1 MIATTRIKTSS
12 GLDFDVRLASADDQ
26 PRLIE
31 FWKHVSP
38 LDLARRAIGI
48 GEAGSAPPAGGADT
62 TEYLAFD
69 GDHVLIAVALLV
81 TDRGDEAARTTV
93 CTDARAT
100 HHGVSW
106 ALLDHVLRDA
116 RAAGIRTVE
125 SLFSKQDVHAALLE
139 RKMGFV
145 EVDHAGDGDM
155 TLLRWTFAGPVST
168 AGTLPVANLPVDP
181 EMDGGL

>member
-1 MIATTRIKTSS
+1 MARIKTSS

-38 LDLARRAIGI
+38 LDLAR
-48 GEAGSAPPAGGADT
+48 
-62 TEYLAFD
+62 
-69 GDHVLIAVALLV
+69 LV
-81 TDRGDEAARTTV
+81 TDRGYEAARTTV

-139 RKMGFV
+139 RKVGFV
-145 EVDHAGDGDM
+145 EVDHAGEGDM
-155 TLLRWTFAGPVST
+155 TLLRSTFAGPVST
-168 AGTLPVANLPVDP
+168 AGTHPVANLPVDP